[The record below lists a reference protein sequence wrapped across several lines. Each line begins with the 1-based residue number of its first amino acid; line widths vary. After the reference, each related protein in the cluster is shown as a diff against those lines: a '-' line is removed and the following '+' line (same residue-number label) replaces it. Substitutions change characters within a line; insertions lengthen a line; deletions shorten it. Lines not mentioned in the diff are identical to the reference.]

1 MRTPLFTGSC
11 PALIT
16 PFDDRGKIHHEKF
29 AEQIE
34 YQITHGAGAVCVC
47 GTTGEASTLTQEER
61 RDAISFCVDCV
72 AGRIPVIAGTGGN
85 DTAAVI
91 SGTRTAQECGADG
104 ALIVTPYYNKTSQ
117 NGLIRHYEAIAAQ
130 TDLPIILYNVPGRTG
145 LSFTAETYAALAQNP
160 QFNGVKEASGSLN
173 LVTHTMALCGD
184 DFYIWSGNDD
194 QVVPM
199 MALGAKGVITVA
211 GNLIPDVMSEMCL
224 LCLKNNVRG
233 ASQLHLRY
241 AELIDL
247 LFCEVNP
254 IPLKYAMKL
263 LGRDSG
269 ILRLP
274 LCEISANN
282 GEKLRREMVKIG
294 LLPF

>member
-1 MRTPLFTGSC
+1 MMTMFLRAMILFVSAVVSMRLMGKRQVGQFQPFELVVAIMIAELAATPMENVG
-11 PALIT
+11 T
-16 PFDDRGKIHHEKF
+16 P
-29 AEQIE
+29 
-34 YQITHGAGAVCVC
+34 
-47 GTTGEASTLTQEER
+47 
-61 RDAISFCVDCV
+61 
-72 AGRIPVIAGTGGN
+72 
-85 DTAAVI
+85 
-91 SGTRTAQECGADG
+91 
-104 ALIVTPYYNKTSQ
+104 
-117 NGLIRHYEAIAAQ
+117 
-130 TDLPIILYNVPGRTG
+130 ILYG
-145 LSFTAETYAALAQNP
+145 L
-160 QFNGVKEASGSLN
+160 
-173 LVTHTMALCGD
+173 
-184 DFYIWSGNDD
+184 
-194 QVVPM
+194 VPM

-211 GNLIPDVMSEMCL
+211 GNLIPDMMSEMCL

-233 ASQLHLRY
+233 ASQLYLRY